1 MATQPGREAGRFI
14 SVRFRGDCVSEAQI
28 QAIRAL
34 IRRHRAATRSQIA
47 TLVCQAFEWRRP
59 NGELNV
65 RSCRDLLVR
74 LEDSGQIQ
82 LPASK
87 RRRTTHKMRSL
98 ESHSWDPEPPR
109 VGPSEVVLRGVVVRP
124 ISRREI
130 PRWREAMR
138 RFHYLG
144 DGEIVGECMRYV
156 AESDSQWLALLGW
169 GAAALKSRHREAF
182 IGWPEKL
189 KLERLSFVANN
200 VRFLMLPW
208 VEVPHL
214 ASFVLAANLRR
225 LSDDWQRVYGHR
237 ILLAETFVDLK
248 RFRATCYRASN
259 WKYLGDTRGMRREGK
274 GYAEHGQP
282 KGIFVYPLEPRAREI
297 LTLPFPSPEILEDP
311 TMAAIAIDVN
321 KLPLEGKGGLIEVFR
336 DIKDPRNPQG
346 LRHPFPSVLAL
357 AVMAALSGMKS
368 YAAIAQWASS
378 LPKEIFK
385 RLRCWCHQA
394 PSEPTFRR
402 VLQSVDSDE
411 VDQKVGQWMMN
422 QPVFRKAEA
431 VALDGK
437 TLRGSGDG
445 DGPPCHLLA
454 AVTHEEGVVIAQRN
468 VGEKTNEITQAA
480 PLLKDLDLE
489 GKTVTA
495 DAMHT
500 QRDFARFVVEEKK
513 ADYVLIAK
521 ENQPTL
527 LEDIKL
533 LHDTESFP
541 PSGELA

>member
-1 MATQPGREAGRFI
+1 M
-14 SVRFRGDCVSEAQI
+14 S
-28 QAIRAL
+28 
-34 IRRHRAATRSQIA
+34 
-47 TLVCQAFEWRRP
+47 
-59 NGELNV
+59 
-65 RSCRDLLVR
+65 
-74 LEDSGQIQ
+74 
-82 LPASK
+82 
-87 RRRTTHKMRSL
+87 
-98 ESHSWDPEPPR
+98 
-109 VGPSEVVLRGVVVRP
+109 
-124 ISRREI
+124 
-130 PRWREAMR
+130 

-144 DGEIVGECMRYV
+144 DGAIVGERLRYV
-156 AESDSQWLALLGW
+156 AESDSRWLALLGW

-182 IGWPEKL
+182 VGWQEKL
-189 KLERLSFVANN
+189 KIERLSFVANN
-200 VRFLMLPW
+200 VRFLILPW

-225 LSDDWQRVYGHR
+225 LSNDWQRVYGHR

-259 WKYLGDTRGMRREGK
+259 WKYLGETRGMRREGK
-274 GYAEHGQP
+274 GYAEHGRP
-282 KGIFVYPLEPRAREI
+282 KGLFVYPLEPRAREI
-297 LTLPFPSPEILEDP
+297 LTAPFPSPEILENP
-311 TMAAIAIDVN
+311 TVATIAIDVN
-321 KLPLEGKGGLIEVFR
+321 KLPLEGKGGLIEVLR
-336 DIKDPRNPQG
+336 DIKDPRAPQG

-357 AVMAALSGMKS
+357 SVMAALSGMKS
-368 YAAIAQWASS
+368 YAAIAEWASS

-402 VLQSVDSDE
+402 VLQSVDPDE

-454 AVTHEEGVVIAQRN
+454 AITHEEGVVMAQRN

-480 PLLKDLDLE
+480 PLLKDLDLK

-541 PSGELA
+541 PSGKHV